1 MAFGAVEMRILEAL
15 EAGEIRGM
23 AALGAKA
30 FPSDE
35 PGRNPQGLAV
45 AVARFIRILEDD
57 GFANHYVIGGDNST
71 KTFFITESGRRELEA
86 ERMRIAQDQ
95 RAQLSIQFK

>member
-1 MAFGAVEMRILEAL
+1 MAFGAVEMRIMEAL
-15 EAGEIRGM
+15 EAGEIRGA

-45 AVARFIRILEDD
+45 AVARYIRGLEDD
-57 GFANHYVIGGDNST
+57 GFANHDVIGGDSSA
-71 KTFFITESGRRELEA
+71 KTFFITERGRAALEA
-86 ERMRIAQDQ
+86 ERARIAQEQ
-95 RAQLSIQFK
+95 SAQLSMKFN